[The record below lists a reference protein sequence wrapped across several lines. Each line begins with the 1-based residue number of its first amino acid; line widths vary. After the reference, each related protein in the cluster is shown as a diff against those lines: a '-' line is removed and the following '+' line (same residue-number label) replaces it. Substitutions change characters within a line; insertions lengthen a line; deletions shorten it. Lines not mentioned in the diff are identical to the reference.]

1 MKKVKYYILILWAS
15 ICFLTQ
21 AQVSTNFNN
30 EILISSQGR
39 FAKDYLAQVDY
50 ELPTKNIK
58 ELLEQEK
65 TEIAKSSETKPFHL
79 AVPIPI
85 DLNIAYLINWSYD
98 KEYAYGK
105 FTIKL
110 NGALSVSINFD
121 KFYLPKSTEMYVY
134 NENGEMI
141 TGPITENENNPNK
154 IWGSWVYRGQILI
167 IEIKTPV
174 SSKEQLLL
182 HSNNIAYGYKE
193 IYKSIK
199 VGGFGQS
206 GSCNINV
213 LCPLGNGWEGERN
226 SVALILNANGQTW
239 CSGSIIMNACS
250 SSRPFFLT
258 ANHCYAT
265 DPIQDVAAW
274 RFTFQAWSPT
284 CTTTQN
290 SNGVT
295 YNGSTLRAN
304 WANSDFCLVELNNTP
319 PSNSGINY
327 AGWTRSVT
335 PAQNATGIHHPSG
348 DVMKISR
355 AENAVTVASYG
366 GTINQHWRANWS
378 PQNNGAGQIVTAIT
392 EGGSSGS
399 PLFDQNHRII
409 GQLNGG
415 PSVCDGSQLWDF
427 YGRFDLSWTGN
438 GTDAT
443 RLSNWLDPN
452 NSNALTTN
460 TTNISYL
467 TRNITGPST
476 VCSLNA
482 TYAVTNLPSG
492 QVVNWTFSP
501 NLIYVSGQGT
511 NQLVVK
517 SSDGD
522 PLPLVSLSYDNYGS
536 SGWVRAGTCNNVV
549 LEKTIWVGLPAYTP
563 IVTGSSTMF
572 CSQSLYVEKYNRN
585 AAWSVY
591 GPLQVIG
598 VNYGYK
604 CTVKGTESGV
614 GWVYATNS
622 NLCGSFRG
630 EKLVQVT
637 CSSYSV
643 FPNPTNSEVTISL
656 LPDNSIDKSFQ
667 KDKSIKSIR
676 VVDKSGITL
685 STQKYG
691 SETFETKIDLSK
703 FTTGVYIIK
712 INEGTDEESYTIVKQ

>member
-1 MKKVKYYILILWAS
+1 MRKPARRS
-15 ICFLTQ
+15 
-21 AQVSTNFNN
+21 
-30 EILISSQGR
+30 
-39 FAKDYLAQVDY
+39 
-50 ELPTKNIK
+50 
-58 ELLEQEK
+58 
-65 TEIAKSSETKPFHL
+65 KSSWL
-79 AVPIPI
+79 
-85 DLNIAYLINWSYD
+85 
-98 KEYAYGK
+98 
-105 FTIKL
+105 
-110 NGALSVSINFD
+110 
-121 KFYLPKSTEMYVY
+121 
-134 NENGEMI
+134 
-141 TGPITENENNPNK
+141 
-154 IWGSWVYRGQILI
+154 
-167 IEIKTPV
+167 
-174 SSKEQLLL
+174 
-182 HSNNIAYGYKE
+182 
-193 IYKSIK
+193 
-199 VGGFGQS
+199 
-206 GSCNINV
+206 
-213 LCPLGNGWEGERN
+213 
-226 SVALILNANGQTW
+226 
-239 CSGSIIMNACS
+239 
-250 SSRPFFLT
+250 
-258 ANHCYAT
+258 
-265 DPIQDVAAW
+265 
-274 RFTFQAWSPT
+274 
-284 CTTTQN
+284 
-290 SNGVT
+290 
-295 YNGSTLRAN
+295 
-304 WANSDFCLVELNNTP
+304 
-319 PSNSGINY
+319 
-327 AGWTRSVT
+327 
-335 PAQNATGIHHPSG
+335 
-348 DVMKISR
+348 
-355 AENAVTVASYG
+355 
-366 GTINQHWRANWS
+366 
-378 PQNNGAGQIVTAIT
+378 
-392 EGGSSGS
+392 
-399 PLFDQNHRII
+399 
-409 GQLNGG
+409 
-415 PSVCDGSQLWDF
+415 
-427 YGRFDLSWTGN
+427 DLS
-438 GTDAT
+438 
-443 RLSNWLDPN
+443 LCKIDPN

-685 STQKYG
+685 STDRARRLRNASPAARYPPAGLWRARLPSPRSGPLAGRSPAPISATSAWCDRRCRLSGYFAPRAANCPCRARSMAWVRTRIASCGAWKPVEF
-691 SETFETKIDLSK
+691 SASTKSM
-703 FTTGVYIIK
+703 
-712 INEGTDEESYTIVKQ
+712 